1 MKNAFLTTILAIGL
15 GIISFEISYSEDCT
29 DEQNSF
35 LEYKCSDSRGDT
47 IGYSEP
53 TNHKDMY
60 SNEAGWLTQPGG
72 VAAQIEAEQGNNSD
86 NSFFTI
92 RE

>member
-1 MKNAFLTTILAIGL
+1 MLSLSIITIQ
-15 GIISFEISYSEDCT
+15 SSYSEDCA

-35 LEYKCSDSRGDT
+35 LEYKCSDTRGDT
-47 IGYSEP
+47 IGYREP
-53 TNHKDMY
+53 TEHKDMH
-60 SNEAGWLTQPGG
+60 SNEPGWLTQPGG
-72 VAAQIEAEQGNNSD
+72 VAAQIEAEQGNPSD